1 MARASLRVL
10 AYAKLN
16 LTLRVVS
23 RRADG
28 YHLLQSLM
36 VAVDLADEVEL
47 SLGGAGVQL
56 CAPTVVPPEEN
67 LVVRAAGLLRAAWER
82 VGVRIS
88 LCKRIPVG
96 AGLGGGSSD
105 AAATLVGLS
114 ELLGLGLPEA
124 SLCRL
129 GESLGADV
137 PFFLGPSPAWAE
149 GVGEHLTP
157 VELELPGAFL
167 LLIPPFACPTGKVY
181 RAFDA
186 LGLPFSP
193 PTTPPSARG
202 IGPSDFIPRAK
213 GPLDFQ
219 NDLWPAAQAVRPAL
233 GRLRGLLA
241 GIPSLGV
248 GMTGSGS
255 GLFAAFSDR
264 VEAARAAA
272 ELPREKGVRLLVV
285 GPVGR
290 GYNIQK

>member
-1 MARASLRVL
+1 MARASIGVL

-16 LTLRVVS
+16 LTLRVVG

-47 SLGGAGVQL
+47 SLGGAGGELPPAVG
-56 CAPTVVPPEEN
+56 PPEEN
-67 LVVRAAGLLRAAWER
+67 LVVRAADLLRAAWER

-88 LCKRIPVG
+88 LRKHIPVG

-124 SLCRL
+124 SLRRL

-149 GVGEHLTP
+149 GVGERLTP
-157 VELELPGAFL
+157 LKLGLPGAFL
-167 LLIPPFACPTGKVY
+167 LLIPPFPCPTGKVY
-181 RAFDA
+181 QAFDE
-186 LGLPFSP
+186 LGLPLSSP
-193 PTTPPSARG
+193 TAPP
-202 IGPSDFIPRAK
+202 K
-213 GPLDFQ
+213 GPPDFQ
-219 NDLWPAAQAVRPAL
+219 NDLWPAALKVQPAL
-233 GRLRGLLA
+233 GRLRGMLE

-264 VEAARAAA
+264 EEAAQAAA
-272 ELPREKGVRLLVV
+272 ELPPKRGVRLLVV
-285 GPVGR
+285 GPLRR
-290 GYNIQK
+290 GYSIQK